1 MSADQSTMAGT
12 LAVPSVENFSETEE
26 VDEDEWT
33 TDIA

>member
-12 LAVPSVENFSETEE
+12 FAVPSVDNVSEDEE